1 MSKRELIG
9 NVEDLQR
16 RVRDLERQAAEHRQ
30 AQDALRQQALIL
42 EQMSDGVIVTDLEGR
57 IIDWNPAAERMFG
70 YRKDEV
76 LGRTPAFMHRPAEAA
91 RLTAEIVEGVA
102 RDGRWSGEI
111 TVTCK
116 DLTERVCEVIVVAFH
131 NEHGQRVATIGVNR
145 DIGDRK
151 QVEKALREA
160 NESLKKEVAERERA
174 EEVAAQSHTLLT
186 EAVEALSDGFIISDA
201 DERLVL
207 CNSKYREIYREVA
220 HILVPGTPLK
230 EIGRAVAKHCLG
242 IESPD
247 EIEAVVQRRLA
258 RLRSH
263 KGPLEQKL
271 KDDRW
276 ILVSESPLANGWTVG
291 VRTDI
296 TELKRRE
303 AALQASETQ
312 FRAMADDSPVIFWIN
327 DIDDRPIFLNR
338 TAREFLGLSHK
349 EALARDFYDLVH
361 PEDRERVRIQD
372 RQCVERRVPRRY
384 EYRMRR
390 SDGAYRWLLE
400 VGVPRLAPDGTF
412 LGTIGSTV
420 DITEQKEALDAQR
433 QSEARLIEAIET
445 MNDGFVFFDSN
456 ERLVVC
462 NSKYRE
468 MYRKVAHLMEPG
480 RSFEEIIH
488 AYSRCGEAIA
498 ATGRREDWARE
509 RLARFR
515 NPAASYEAQIGKDR
529 WIRVTDRKT
538 EDGGTVGLRTDIT
551 EFKQR
556 QEALRRSEARLIEAI
571 EAMNDGFVFYDAD
584 ERLAICNSKYRE
596 LYPEVAHLLAPGE
609 SFETIIRASAEC
621 GETAAALEQAD
632 LWFENR
638 LARFRDP
645 TGSYEEHMKDGS
657 WIRVT
662 DRRTED
668 GGTVGLRTDI
678 TELKHRQ
685 EALRQSDARFR
696 EIFEESPVSLWEED
710 WSPLKQMLDNL
721 KRQGVEDYAGY
732 FRDNPEQFRQAYDAS
747 HVVDIS
753 RETLRVYRAGSKAEL
768 LAVLGSVHADPD
780 EMAGFAKTV
789 EAFAAGM
796 TSHEYEAEEIACD
809 GTQIV
814 TRIRTVLPPQN
825 RDSWSRVL
833 ITIDDITEQKR
844 DQQALAQSEIRYRD
858 LFDESPVAMLEEDW
872 RPVKEILEDLVAQGV
887 SDIAGY
893 LLSHPDKLGQVYEAP
908 LRFGISRAAV
918 ELYHAANA
926 DELRAAM
933 TRDTADPDELTGYAN
948 MVAAFLDGAM
958 SYEYEADEIACD
970 GSAIV
975 TRIRAVIPPKYSDV
989 WSRIFFTIEDITERR
1004 NVEAQ
1009 LRQAQKMKAIGQLT
1023 GGVAHDFNNL
1033 LAVILGNAEIL
1044 QLRHGEGDQPTQAVI
1059 RAAIRGAELTQR
1071 LLAFS
1076 RKQPL
1081 RPQIVD
1087 LNSLVSDMSDM
1098 LHRTLGAMM
1107 EIRISPAPDLWRA
1120 LADPGQLENAL
1131 LNLAIN
1137 ARDAMPGGGKLT
1149 IETSNISFEPGGAV
1163 AQTDFTPGDYVV
1175 LAVSDSGTGM
1185 PPEVLEQVFDPF
1197 FTTKE
1202 IGEGSG
1208 LGLSMVYGFVKQTG
1222 GHITIYS
1229 EPGHGTTVKL
1239 YLPRATASSRIA
1251 GQLRSEEQPGAQ
1263 GETVLLV
1270 EDDEDVRAF
1279 AASTLEDLGY
1289 LVIQAHDGPTALAT
1303 LDDDVQVDL
1312 LLSDMV
1318 LPGGTDGTDL
1328 AKAVMERRPA
1338 IKVLMMSGYAQ
1349 NAMLGSGPLAGDI
1362 ELLSKPFRRRD
1373 LAQRTRAALDRNR
1386 GGPSTAVP

>member
-1 MSKRELIG
+1 MSTVTLTKQGLSRMSKQQLIG
-9 NVEDLQR
+9 TMEELQR
-16 RVRDLERQAAEHRQ
+16 RVKDLERQDARHRQ
-30 AQDALRQQALIL
+30 AQDGLRQQALIL

-76 LGRTPAFMHRPAEAA
+76 LGRTPAFLHRPAEAA
-91 RLTAEIVEGVA
+91 TLTAEIVEEVA
-102 RDGRWSGEI
+102 SDGRWSGEI
-111 TVTCK
+111 TVTRK
-116 DLTERVCEVIVVAFH
+116 DSVERVCEVIVVPFC
-131 NEHGQRVATIGVNR
+131 NEQGERVATIGVNR

-174 EEVAAQSHTLLT
+174 EEEAARSHTLLT

-220 HILVPGTPLK
+220 DLLVPGMPLK
-230 EIGRAVAKHCLG
+230 EIAAAGVKHCQG

-247 EIEAVVQRRLA
+247 AIEAAVQRRMVQY
-258 RLRSH
+258 RRH
-263 KGPLEQKL
+263 KRPVEQKL
-271 KDDRW
+271 KGDRW
-276 ILVSESPLANGWTVG
+276 ILASESPLANGWTVG

-303 AALQASETQ
+303 AALKASEKQ
-312 FRAMADDSPVIFWIN
+312 FRAMADDSPILFWIN
-327 DIDDRPIFLNR
+327 DADDRPVFINR
-338 TAREFLGLSHK
+338 AAREFMGLALK
-349 EALARDFYDLVH
+349 EAPAQDFYDLVH
-361 PEDRERVRIQD
+361 PEDRERVKALD
-372 RQCVERRVPRRY
+372 RECVERREPRRY

-420 DITEQKEALDAQR
+420 DITEQKEALEALR
-433 QSEARLIEAIET
+433 QSEARLIDAIET
-445 MNDGFVFFDSN
+445 MTDGFVFFDSD

-468 MYRKVAHLMEPG
+468 MYWQVADLMEPG
-480 RSFEEIIH
+480 RSFEEITR
-488 AYSRCGEAIA
+488 AYSRRGEAIA
-498 ATGRREDWARE
+498 ADGRPEDWARE

-515 NPAASYEAQIGKDR
+515 SPSGSYESQIGKDH

-551 EFKQR
+551 ELKQR
-556 QEALRRSEARLIEAI
+556 QEALR
-571 EAMNDGFVFYDAD
+571 
-584 ERLAICNSKYRE
+584 K
-596 LYPEVAHLLAPGE
+596 
-609 SFETIIRASAEC
+609 
-621 GETAAALEQAD
+621 
-632 LWFENR
+632 
-638 LARFRDP
+638 
-645 TGSYEEHMKDGS
+645 
-657 WIRVT
+657 
-662 DRRTED
+662 
-668 GGTVGLRTDI
+668 
-678 TELKHRQ
+678 
-685 EALRQSDARFR
+685 SDARFR
-696 EIFEESPVSLWEED
+696 EIFDESPVSLWEED
-710 WSPLKQMLDNL
+710 WSPLKGMLDDL
-721 KRQGVEDYAGY
+721 KQQGIEDLAGY
-732 FRDNPEQFRQAYDAS
+732 FQDHLEQLHQAYNAS
-747 HVVDIS
+747 RVIDIS
-753 RETLRVYRAGSKAEL
+753 RETLRVYRAKSKAEL
-768 LAVLGSVHADPD
+768 HAVLSSAKADP
-780 EMAGFAKTV
+780 EELQGFAGTI
-789 EAFAAGM
+789 EAFAGGAA
-796 TSHEYEAEEIACD
+796 SYEYEAKETACD
-809 GTQIV
+809 GREIV
-814 TRIRTVLPPQN
+814 TRVRTVLPPN
-825 RDSWSRVL
+825 YRDSWSRIL

-844 DQQALAQSEIRYRD
+844 YQQALLQSEIHYRD
-858 LFDESPVAMLEEDW
+858 LFEESPIAMLEEDW
-872 RPVKEILEDLVAQGV
+872 RPVKNILEDLVAQGV
-887 SDIAGY
+887 TDIAGY
-893 LLSHPDKLGQVYEAP
+893 FHSHPDKLGEIYEAP
-908 LRFGISRAAV
+908 HRFGISQAAV
-918 ELYHAANA
+918 ELYHAASA

-948 MVAAFLDGAM
+948 MIAAFFDGAL

-970 GSAIV
+970 GSEIV
-975 TRIRAVIPPKYSDV
+975 TRVRAVIPPKDSDD
-989 WSRIFFTIEDITERR
+989 WSRIFFTIEDITERK

-1081 RPQIVD
+1081 RPQVVD
-1087 LNSLVSDMSDM
+1087 LNALVSDMSDM
-1098 LHRTLGAMM
+1098 LHRTLSAAM
-1107 EIRISPAPDLWRA
+1107 EIQISPARGLWHA
-1120 LADPGQLENAL
+1120 LADPGQLESAL

-1137 ARDAMPGGGKLT
+1137 ARDAMPGGGTLT
-1149 IETSNISFEPGGAV
+1149 IETNNIAFEPDGDGTV
-1163 AQTDFTPGDYVV
+1163 AQTDFAPGDYVM
-1175 LAVSDSGTGM
+1175 LAVSDTGTGI
-1185 PPEVLEQVFDPF
+1185 PPEILEQVFDPF
-1197 FTTKE
+1197 FTTKG

-1239 YLPRATASSRIA
+1239 YLPRATAETLMVE
-1251 GQLRSEEQPGAQ
+1251 QVRSEAEPGAQ
-1263 GETVLLV
+1263 GETILLV
-1270 EDDEDVRAF
+1270 EDDSDVRAF
-1279 AASTLEDLGY
+1279 TASALEALGY
-1289 LVIQAHDGPTALAT
+1289 EVLQAHDGQTALAT

-1318 LPGGTDGTDL
+1318 LPGGMGGGAL
-1328 AKAVMERRPA
+1328 AEAVTERRPG
-1338 IKVLMMSGYAQ
+1338 IKVLLMSGYAE
-1349 NAMLGSGPLAGDI
+1349 NAMLRNSSLADHI

-1373 LAQRTRAALDRNR
+1373 LAQKTRAALDLTN
-1386 GGPSTAVP
+1386 GGPPTALP